1 MPTSLLFK
9 LSPKNGHQS
18 IFRPGEHEIRWL
30 GLEILRLQAREG
42 WRCDLG
48 DEEAALVILSGHC
61 TISIGNGERVRWEGL
76 GARRDVFSGPTTAVY
91 APRRSQLEVT
101 AESKLELAIVKAPCE
116 TDLSPMLI
124 TPDDVKEVSSGVA
137 NWRRK
142 VRLII
147 PPGSSLSQR
156 LIVGETLNPPG
167 NWSGVPPHKHDCV
180 TKDENLLEEFY
191 YYKVKP
197 PDSFALQMI
206 YGQDDRVYTVGDNDV
221 VLFHGGYHPTVAAPG
236 TTVFYLWALAGE
248 RKEYK
253 VSLEPR
259 FGWVSQ
265 AEVVMKE
272 SRIQQMK

>member
-42 WRCDLG
+42 WRGDLG
-48 DEEAALVILSGHC
+48 DEEAALVVLSGHC
-61 TISIGNGERVRWEGL
+61 TISIGNGERVRWEEL

-137 NWRRK
+137 NWGRK

-167 NWSGVPPHKHDCV
+167 NWSGIPPHKHDE
-180 TKDENLLEEFY
+180 TNDMENRLEELYLF
-191 YYKVKP
+191 KTKP
-197 PDSFALQMI
+197 SDGYAVQLL
-206 YGQDDRVYTVGDNDV
+206 YGNAQEEAHIVGNDDVMVMLNS
-221 VLFHGGYHPTVAAPG
+221 YHPTVASPG
-236 TTVFYLWALAGE
+236 TTLFYLWALSGLT
-248 RKEYK
+248 KEYNT
-253 VSLEPR
+253 SIDPR
-259 FGWVSQ
+259 FRWVTDTEAALREPQ
-265 AEVVMKE
+265 IDLE
-272 SRIQQMK
+272 